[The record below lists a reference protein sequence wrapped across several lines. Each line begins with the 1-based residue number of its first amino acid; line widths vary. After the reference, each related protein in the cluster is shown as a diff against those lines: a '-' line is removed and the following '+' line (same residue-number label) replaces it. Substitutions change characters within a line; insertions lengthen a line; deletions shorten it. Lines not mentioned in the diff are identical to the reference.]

1 MELWVVIIT
10 NKPGNITK
18 TNQSAVKF
26 VHGSNVFT
34 CGDPGTD
41 SWPTWRFNL
50 VRFLWMFQHQKHG
63 FNTRKLK
70 NVSIKNC
77 DAKKKKYQTT
87 IHVQITNMF
96 SWLHGVFYR
105 INT

>member
-77 DAKKKKYQTT
+77 DAKKKISNNHTCANNQY
-87 IHVQITNMF
+87 
-96 SWLHGVFYR
+96 VFLVAWCFLSH
-105 INT
+105 

>member
-77 DAKKKKYQTT
+77 DAKKISNNHTCANNQY
-87 IHVQITNMF
+87 
-96 SWLHGVFYR
+96 VFLVAWCFLSH
-105 INT
+105 